1 MRRFFIDPDQA
12 GNDQVELSGPEARH
26 LRTVLRMQPGD
37 RIELFDG
44 TGGVMTAEI
53 SGFGPHTV
61 VLRILERHRAAP
73 PDRAS
78 LTVAQALLKGKKMDL
93 LIQKCTELG
102 VHTLQPL
109 QTRFGENRTRLD
121 RQHQRW
127 QRIMLEAC
135 KQCGRTWPMRICEP
149 RSLEQFDTDNFCEK
163 LLLWE
168 QESRNPLPATNWPA
182 SASICLL
189 LGPEGGFHQAEVALA
204 RERGFNTVSLG
215 RLVLRAET
223 ATLAAVSIIQFHTGA
238 LLPA

>member
-1 MRRFFIDPDQA
+1 MRRFFIDPDLA
-12 GNDQVELSGPEARH
+12 GDDQVELSGPEARH

-37 RIELFDG
+37 RVELFDG
-44 TGGVMTAEI
+44 ARGIMTAEI
-53 SGFGPHTV
+53 SGFGPRTV

-93 LIQKCTELG
+93 LVQKCTELG

-109 QTRFGENRTRLD
+109 QTRFCENRTRLD

-135 KQCGRTWPMRICEP
+135 KQCGRTWPMRICEA
-149 RSLEQFDTDNFCEK
+149 RTLEQFDTDNFCEK

-168 QESRNPLPATNWPA
+168 QEHRNPLPATNWPA

-204 RERGFNTVSLG
+204 RERGFDTVSLG
-215 RLVLRAET
+215 PLVLRAET